1 MAAMAMEAMAMAA
14 MAMVMAVILTVMTV
28 AIIQLIVIVTT
39 KAWSRILLC
48 CTPCPLWLVDTPW
61 SSSAAIED

>member
-1 MAAMAMEAMAMAA
+1 MILVMAAMA
-14 MAMVMAVILTVMTV
+14 MAMVMAVIVTVMIV
-28 AIIQLIVIVTT
+28 VIIRLIVIVTT

-48 CTPCPLWLVDTPW
+48 GTPCPPWLVDTPW